1 MRPHGAGGGP
11 GLPPQ
16 IRGQALGTGDMEG
29 ELLGLGEPYPQG
41 VGPQCPVQV
50 VPLSLSVSLE
60 G

>member
-1 MRPHGAGGGP
+1 
-11 GLPPQ
+11 
-16 IRGQALGTGDMEG
+16 MEG